1 MKKLSL
7 LALTSA
13 LIVLPAVANAE
24 WYAGAG
30 GGLQIPK
37 DQEIKSGPTQDIDY
51 DNGWGVLGAV
61 GYKYGNGLRSELE
74 LGYRGAGVD
83 SVSLSTQDGGSAKV
97 LSLMANTL
105 YDIPTNTGFSPY
117 VGAGAGIAK
126 IDYNNVRSLAAGVGT
141 NSLTGS
147 NLLDDSD
154 VVPALQGIFGFNVP
168 FADSL
173 DFFAQYQYQYLFNVD
188 PSNNAG
194 GRTDAD
200 YGNSLILA
208 GLRYTFSEPAPVA
221 AAAPAPAPVELPQAL
236 PEVAAPAIEK
246 YMVFF
251 DFDRSDLTIEAAD
264 ILKKVAEN
272 AEKGKVTRIELTGH
286 ADRAGKDGY
295 NQKLS
300 ARRAET
306 VKKQL
311 MRLGLPASEIATSAK
326 GEREPLVQTNDGV
339 REPQNRRVEIVY
351 GN

>member
-1 MKKLSL
+1 MNKLSVL
-7 LALTSA
+7 VLTTA
-13 LIVLPAVANAE
+13 LIAFPVASHAE

-37 DQEIKSGPTQDIDY
+37 DQEVKSGPSQDIEY
-51 DNGWGVLGAV
+51 VNGWGVLGAV

-83 SVSLSTQDGGSAKV
+83 SVSLSATDAGSAKV
-97 LSLMANTL
+97 FSLMANTL
-105 YDIPTNTGFSPY
+105 YDIPTDAGFSPY

-126 IDYNNVRSLAAGVGT
+126 IKYNNVRSLAAGVGT
-141 NSLTGS
+141 NALPGS
-147 NLLDDSD
+147 NVLDDSS
-154 VVPALQGIFGFNVP
+154 VAPAVQGIFGFNVP
-168 FADSL
+168 FADNL

-188 PSNNAG
+188 PKNNAG
-194 GRTDAD
+194 GRVDAD

-208 GLRYTFSEPAPVA
+208 GLRYSFSEPKPVPVA
-221 AAAPAPAPVELPQAL
+221 APLPVELPQAL
-236 PEVAAPAIEK
+236 PEVVEAPAIEK

-264 ILKKVAEN
+264 ILKKVADN

-286 ADRAGKDGY
+286 ADRAGSDRY
-295 NQKLS
+295 NEKLS
-300 ARRAET
+300 ARRAEA
-306 VKKQL
+306 VRKQL
-311 MRLGLPASEIATSAK
+311 IRLGLPESEIATSSK
-326 GEREPLVQTNDGV
+326 GERQPLVQTNDGV